1 MIHKSWKRIEVLNI
15 IDKLGLDVKQYS
27 YLNKDDCFSKFTL
40 HIESENIKKLEYLF
54 KTKPVI
60 HIPIHKRSILTKKAK
75 KILNYCKTLD
85 LNESEYISIIKVK
98 EDIDLI
104 KEYQWIPCIRKA
116 IQSWNE
122 INDDLIPYIQ
132 EKLEYELT
140 LDEENVLKRK
150 LKGLTVKKGIFILD
164 LS

>member
-132 EKLEYELT
+132 EKL
-140 LDEENVLKRK
+140 
-150 LKGLTVKKGIFILD
+150 
-164 LS
+164 

>member
-1 MIHKSWKRIEVLNI
+1 MIHKSWKRIEILNI
-15 IDKLGLDVKQYS
+15 IDKLGIDVKTYS
-27 YLNKDDCFSKFTL
+27 YLNKDDCFIKFSL
-40 HIESENIKKLEYLF
+40 YIKSNNIKELEYLF
-54 KTKPVI
+54 RTKPVI
-60 HIPIHKRSILTKKAK
+60 HMPIHKRSILTKKARK
-75 KILNYCKTLD
+75 VLNYCKTLD
-85 LNESEYISIIKVK
+85 LNESEYVSIIKVK

-122 INDDLIPYIQ
+122 INEEFIPNIQ

-140 LDEENVLKRK
+140 LDEEKALKRK

>member
-15 IDKLGLDVKQYS
+15 IDKLGIDVKQYS
-27 YLNKDDCFSKFTL
+27 YLNKDDCFNKFTL
-40 HIESENIKKLEYLF
+40 YIESENIKKLEYLF

-140 LDEENVLKRK
+140 LDEEKVLKRK

>member
-140 LDEENVLKRK
+140 LDEEKVLKRK

>member
-1 MIHKSWKRIEVLNI
+1 LPETL
-15 IDKLGLDVKQYS
+15 L
-27 YLNKDDCFSKFTL
+27 SKFTL

-140 LDEENVLKRK
+140 LDEEKVLKRK